1 MERRRQAKRRQ
12 KMIIGVV
19 IAVAVVLLAVV
30 IALTLSSKGEVNS
43 SIFEPAD
50 DRLVISMGADVAS
63 FENGEYEPKVT
74 RIIYY
79 HNGKE
84 ITKAEIYF
92 EYETEDEAKKANEN
106 IALAGKDWATGK
118 SLRGRFIVFDV
129 ASEQYNG
136 LSVGQMKQTIE
147 DMRAAGTLL
156 EEGEEASTEENSTK
170 EDQTEE

>member
-19 IAVAVVLLAVV
+19 VAVAVVLLAVV
-30 IALTLSSKGEVNS
+30 IALTLGGKGEVNY
-43 SIFEPAD
+43 SIFLPAG
-50 DRLVISMGADVAS
+50 DRLVASMNAEAAS
-63 FENGEYEPKVT
+63 FEDGEYEPEIT

-84 ITKAEIYF
+84 ITKVEVYF
-92 EYETEDEAKKANEN
+92 EYESEDEAKKANEN
-106 IALAGKDWATGK
+106 ITLAGKEWATGK

-136 LSVGQMKQTIE
+136 LSVEQMRRTLE

-156 EEGEEASTEENSTK
+156 EEDEETSIEENLT
-170 EDQTEE
+170 EAGQT

>member
-19 IAVAVVLLAVV
+19 VAVAAVLLAVV
-30 IALTLSSKGEVNS
+30 IALTLSGKGEVNP

-50 DRLVISMGADVAS
+50 DRLVASMSAEMAS
-63 FENGEYEPKVT
+63 FEDGEYEPEIT
-74 RIIYY
+74 QIIYY

-84 ITKAEIYF
+84 ITKMEVYF
-92 EYETEDEAKKANEN
+92 EYESEDEAKKANEN
-106 IALAGKDWATGK
+106 VTLVGKEWATGK

-129 ASEQYNG
+129 ASGQYNG
-136 LSVGQMKQTIE
+136 LSVEQMKRTLE